1 MRVVRVV
8 RSRLLLQEAGHVPR
22 LKHPPFHGFCVFS
35 IPNVPRIRHSAGQTD
50 QLGGHGGPPVR
61 RQARLDVRD
70 LRGGNTW
77 GRVGD
82 GIAAVAGGVASG
94 WNNAHYGPGVFC
106 DLAVLAAALSG
117 SVLAQSRASAKKR
130 NHAGE
135 NPAGGRGWRRGAR
148 LRGAETVI
156 SGLYGWRATMP
167 DKKDEEAHRPLVCP
181 TCARPF
187 EDEHDVANDDF
198 GIDDDDFYETD
209 GHGGRWVKLGGLV
222 LE

>member
-1 MRVVRVV
+1 M
-8 RSRLLLQEAGHVPR
+8 PR

-94 WNNAHYGPGVFC
+94 WTNAHYGPGVF

-156 SGLYGWRATMP
+156 SGLQGWRATMP
-167 DKKDEEAHRPLVCP
+167 DKKDEGAHRPLVCP

-187 EDEHDVANDDF
+187 EDEKQEADS
-198 GIDDDDFYETD
+198 E
-209 GHGGRWVKLGGLV
+209 GRTWLKFGGLE